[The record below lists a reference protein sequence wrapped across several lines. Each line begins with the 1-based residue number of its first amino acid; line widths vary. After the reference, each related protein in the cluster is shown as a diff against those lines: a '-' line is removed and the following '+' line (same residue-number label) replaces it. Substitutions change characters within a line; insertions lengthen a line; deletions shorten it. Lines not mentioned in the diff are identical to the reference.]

1 MKIIRY
7 DDGLKFIKENEQFL
21 NYDVFSKIQ
30 TAFFPMNAVRVNK
43 EDLNSFA
50 VRIEEEKSKLIF
62 LNESKMYALIYGSIS
77 LAKEMAHYIAKYCP
91 PIQKLLGE
99 KKLVEAFMAE
109 YQKSYQVLQDMAIM
123 YCNHPLN
130 INNYQINQC
139 KALDIPN
146 LIDFMIGFYK
156 DALKEEINEQEA
168 TLFLN
173 QNYQDIYFLRL
184 NDQIVSMAMKT
195 RSADESCCISHVYTP
210 KEYRNCGYAKEV
222 VTYVT
227 NQIIYEHK
235 LPYLYVDKTNP
246 ISNRLYQHIGFSYLC
261 DCIKIK
267 VN

>member
-7 DDGLKFIKENEQFL
+7 DEGLKFIKENEHFL
-21 NYDVFSKIQ
+21 NYDAFSTIQ

-43 EDLNSFA
+43 EDKNSFA
-50 VRIEEEKSKLIF
+50 VKIEDGKSVLVL
-62 LNESKMYALIYGSIS
+62 LNESKMHALIYGSIS
-77 LAKEMAHYIAKYCP
+77 LAKEMAHYIAQNCP

-109 YQKSYQVLQDMAIM
+109 YQKNYQVLQDMSIM
-123 YCNHPLN
+123 YCNHPLH
-130 INNYQINQC
+130 INNHSISQC
-139 KALDIPN
+139 KDSDIPN
-146 LIDFMIGFYK
+146 LIDFIIGFYK
-156 DALKEEINEQEA
+156 DALKEEIDEQEA
-168 TLFLN
+168 ISFLN

-184 NDQIVSMAMKT
+184 NNQIVSMAMKT
-195 RSADESCCISHVYTP
+195 RSTIESCCVSHVYTK

-222 VTYVT
+222 VNYVA
-227 NQIIYEHK
+227 NQIIYERK